1 MRRVFELLGVA
12 VLTGIVVSAINYYTH
27 QQKESNFLQSN
38 NNTPVRHVNYGAN
51 MSTDFTAAASMAVD
65 QVVHVMSSGSQTVNY
80 ASPFDFFFGGGGDTT
95 ACPDNELGFWSR
107 NF

>member
-38 NNTPVRHVNYGAN
+38 NNTLQFVK
-51 MSTDFTAAASMAVD
+51 
-65 QVVHVMSSGSQTVNY
+65 
-80 ASPFDFFFGGGGDTT
+80 
-95 ACPDNELGFWSR
+95 
-107 NF
+107 